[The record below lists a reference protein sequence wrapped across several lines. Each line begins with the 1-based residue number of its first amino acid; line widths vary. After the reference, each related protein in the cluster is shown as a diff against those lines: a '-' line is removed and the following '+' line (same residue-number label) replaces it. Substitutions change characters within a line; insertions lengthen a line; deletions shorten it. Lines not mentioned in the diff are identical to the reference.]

1 MQLTI
6 IITYICFVFKKN
18 ILFIKQYF
26 NSLSKRKRKDTKPI
40 SIMKKYNF
48 ENYMKLLSKE
58 DYDLAMVEIRKLLK
72 EDMTP
77 KHFKYNILRA
87 DMNKAPNL
95 RINQLIA
102 VKNYLQERLP
112 GRKKIKLDDLVNEPS
127 SQAEAA

>member
-1 MQLTI
+1 
-6 IITYICFVFKKN
+6 
-18 ILFIKQYF
+18 
-26 NSLSKRKRKDTKPI
+26 
-40 SIMKKYNF
+40 MKKYNF